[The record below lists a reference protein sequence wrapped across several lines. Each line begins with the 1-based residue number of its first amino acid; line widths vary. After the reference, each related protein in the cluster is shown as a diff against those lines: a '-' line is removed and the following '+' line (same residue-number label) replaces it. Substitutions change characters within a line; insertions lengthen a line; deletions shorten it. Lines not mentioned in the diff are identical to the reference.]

1 MRHFVELLVGVGLV
15 GSLDLVVECRR
26 YGLVVG
32 ESVVHVGLI
41 RQLVG
46 TQGNARI
53 NVALHAMQN
62 PIAPG
67 GSPLQVVVISAFHEL
82 QGKSNKL
89 YMGARDKAN

>member
-1 MRHFVELLVGVGLV
+1 VQLLIGEGPIGCV
-15 GSLDLVVECRR
+15 DLVAERGR

-32 ESVVHVGLI
+32 EHVVHVRLI

-67 GSPLQVVVISAFHEL
+67 WSSLQVVVVGALHEL
-82 QGKSNKL
+82 QGNQFVIKWVLEIRGIKSIS
-89 YMGARDKAN
+89 